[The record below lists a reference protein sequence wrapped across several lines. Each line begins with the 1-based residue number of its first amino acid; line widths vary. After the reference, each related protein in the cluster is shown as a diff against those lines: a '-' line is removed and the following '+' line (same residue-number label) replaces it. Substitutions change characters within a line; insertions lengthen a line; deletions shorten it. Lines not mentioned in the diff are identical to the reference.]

1 MGFKLKINKY
11 QSFIKEEPAL
21 LATAITFS
29 YLIVSKA
36 QQNDIL
42 EYILFGIIM
51 GYAFCLQTIN
61 MFKKNLKN
69 QILET
74 KVNFLYDIYKKSKIK
89 SDEYSLIHTKITKLE
104 EKLKK
109 DTGRSYGGYWKK
121 RT

>member
-104 EKLKK
+104 EKLNLL
-109 DTGRSYGGYWKK
+109 R
-121 RT
+121 